1 MFGTKS
7 AWTSKINWT
16 QAIAILAMLGT
27 FLGFDLSGQDQAD
40 ILAAIV
46 AVQGVV
52 TIIIR
57 VFFTSKP
64 IAAKVPT

>member
-7 AWTSKINWT
+7 AWASKINWT
-16 QAIAILAMLGT
+16 QAIAILAMLLT
-27 FLGFDLSGQDQAD
+27 LLGVDLSSSDQAD

-64 IAAKVPT
+64 IAAKIPS